1 MEEKIGQVS
10 EVSKF
15 NSGMLL
21 IASLDFLWKQA
32 QSNRR
37 NNRFYD
43 WSLELDSIWSELA
56 GDLKD
61 KDFDKF
67 QKVYDKTEKEIQNIG
82 SFKDNLDGF
91 KKPSNGNIKDR
102 NLHYDLLVKKEIFLR
117 RIEKKLGKGSKMKD
131 PEEDDM

>member
-15 NSGMLL
+15 NSGMLQ
-21 IASLDFLWKQA
+21 IARLDFLWKQA